1 MKAMVTG
8 ANGFIGANVVMALLR
23 DNIEV
28 RALVRKQSDTRAL
41 EGLDVELVH
50 GDLRDPDSVRTAVRG
65 CAALFH
71 TAALYTLWTRTPAEV
86 YATNVAGTETVMKA
100 ALAQGIEKIVYTSSE
115 SAVACAGDGSAA
127 TEETGYTDPNHAAG
141 DYKRSKCLAEQVV
154 LRLCQAGLPAVI
166 VNPTTPLGPHDYK
179 PTPTGRIVVDFL
191 NGRMPAYV
199 ETGFNFVDVEDV
211 AAGHLLALKKGTP
224 GQRYLLGNQN
234 MTFKEMLELLGQIG
248 GRKPPRWRLPLKV
261 ALAAAYTDEFVR
273 GKLLGREPRIPV
285 AGVKAAG
292 KRRFFDC
299 SKAVREL
306 GLPQTPIPRTLE
318 KAVDWFRTHGY
329 VHQTIR

>member
-1 MKAMVTG
+1 MKAVVTG
-8 ANGFIGANVVMALLR
+8 ANGFIGANLVMALLR
-23 DNIEV
+23 ENIEV
-28 RALVRKQSDTRAL
+28 RAFVRKQSDTRAL
-41 EGLDVELVH
+41 EGLDVELVQ
-50 GDLRDPDSVRTAVRG
+50 GDLRDAASVRTAVRG
-65 CAALFH
+65 CEALFH
-71 TAALYTLWTRTPAEV
+71 TAALYTLWTRTPEEV

-100 ALAQGIEKIVYTSSE
+100 ALEQGIEKIVYTSSE
-115 SAVACAGDGSAA
+115 STVASAGDGTVA
-127 TEETGYTDPNHAAG
+127 TETGHTDPNRAPG
-141 DYKRSKCLAEQVV
+141 DYKRSKCLAEQLV
-154 LRLCQAGLPAVI
+154 LKLCQAGLPAVI

-199 ETGFNFVDVEDV
+199 EAGFNFVDVEDV
-211 AAGHLLALKKGTP
+211 VAGHLLALKKGTP

-234 MTFKEMLELLGQIG
+234 MTFKEMLELLGQIA
-248 GRKPPRWRLPLKV
+248 GRKPPRWRLPLSV
-261 ALAAAYTDEFVR
+261 ALVAAYADEFVR

-299 SKAVREL
+299 SKARREL

-329 VHQTIR
+329 VSQRIR

>member
-8 ANGFIGANVVMALLR
+8 ANGFIGANVVLMLLR
-23 DNIEV
+23 ENIEV
-28 RALVRKQSDTRAL
+28 RAFVREKSDIRVLA
-41 EGLDVELVH
+41 GLDVELVY
-50 GDLRDPDSVRTAVRG
+50 GDLRDPASVKTAVRG
-65 CAALFH
+65 CDALFH
-71 TAALYTLWTRTPAEV
+71 AAALYTLWTRVPEEI
-86 YATNVAGTETVMKA
+86 YATNVAGTETVMEA
-100 ALAQGIEKIVYTSSE
+100 AIEQGIEKIVYTSSE
-115 SAVACAGDGSAA
+115 STVACVGDGTVA
-127 TEETGYTDPNHAAG
+127 TETGYTDPNCAPG
-141 DYKRSKCLAEQVV
+141 DYKRSKCLAEQLV
-154 LRLCQAGLPAVI
+154 LKLCQAGLPAVI

-199 ETGFNFVDVEDV
+199 EAGFNFVDVEDV

-224 GQRYLLGNQN
+224 GQRYLLGNRN
-234 MTFKEMLELLGQIG
+234 MMFKEILDLLGQIS
-248 GRKPPRWRLPLKV
+248 GRKPPRWRLPLRA
-261 ALAAAYTDEFVR
+261 ALAAAYADEFVR

-299 SKAVREL
+299 SKARREL
-306 GLPQTPIPRTLE
+306 GLPQTPIPQTLE

-329 VHQTIR
+329 VNQTIR

>member
-1 MKAMVTG
+1 MKAVVTG

-23 DNIEV
+23 ENTEV
-28 RALVRKQSDTRAL
+28 RAFVRKQSDTRAL
-41 EGLDVELVH
+41 AGLDVELVH
-50 GDLRDPDSVRTAVRG
+50 GDLRDPDSVRTALRG
-65 CAALFH
+65 CEALFH
-71 TAALYTLWTRTPAEV
+71 VAALYTLWTRTPEEV

-100 ALAQGIEKIVYTSSE
+100 AREQGIERIVYTSSE
-115 SAVACAGDGSAA
+115 STVACVGDGTAA
-127 TEETGYTDPNHAAG
+127 TETGYTDPNHAAG

-154 LRLCQAGLPAVI
+154 LKLCQAGLPAVI

-211 AAGHLLALKKGTP
+211 AAGHLLALKKGIP
-224 GQRYLLGNQN
+224 GQRYLLGNRN
-234 MTFKEMLELLGQIG
+234 MTFKEMLDLLGRIAG
-248 GRKPPRWRLPLKV
+248 KKPPRWRLPLSV

-299 SKAVREL
+299 SKARGEL

-318 KAVDWFRTHGY
+318 KTVDWFRTHGY
-329 VHQTIR
+329 VNQTIR

>member
-1 MKAMVTG
+1 MKAIVTG

-23 DNIEV
+23 ENIEV
-28 RALVRKQSDTRAL
+28 RAFVRKQSDTRAL
-41 EGLDVELVH
+41 EGLDVELIY
-50 GDLRDPDSVRTAVRG
+50 GDLRDPASVRTALRG
-65 CAALFH
+65 CRALFH
-71 TAALYTLWTRTPAEV
+71 VAALYTLWTRTPEEV
-86 YATNVAGTETVMKA
+86 YATNVDGTEAVMKA
-100 ALAQGIEKIVYTSSE
+100 ALEEGIEKIVYTSSE
-115 SAVACAGDGSAA
+115 STVACVGDGTVA
-127 TEETGYTDPNHAAG
+127 TEEAGYTDPNHAAG
-141 DYKRSKCLAEQVV
+141 DYKRSKCLAEQLV
-154 LRLCQAGLPAVI
+154 RKLCQAGLPAVI

-199 ETGFNFVDVEDV
+199 EAGFNFVDVEDV

-234 MTFKEMLELLGQIG
+234 MTFKEMLGLLGRIA
-248 GRKPPRWRLPLKV
+248 GRKPPRWRMPLKV
-261 ALAAAYTDEFVR
+261 ALMAAYTDEFVR

-292 KRRFFDC
+292 KCRFFDC
-299 SKAVREL
+299 AKAIREL

-329 VHQTIR
+329 VNQRIR

>member
-28 RALVRKQSDTRAL
+28 RALVREQSDTRAL
-41 EGLDVELVH
+41 KGLDVELVH
-50 GDLRDPDSVRTAVRG
+50 GDLRDPASVRTAVRG

-71 TAALYTLWTRTPAEV
+71 TAALYTLWTRTPEEV

-100 ALAQGIEKIVYTSSE
+100 ALEQRIEKIVYTSSE
-115 SAVACAGDGSAA
+115 STVAGAGDGAVA
-127 TEETGYTDPNHAAG
+127 TETGYADPSRAAG
-141 DYKRSKCLAEQVV
+141 DYKRSKCLAEQLV
-154 LRLCQAGLPAVI
+154 LKLCHAGLPAVI

-234 MTFKEMLELLGQIG
+234 MTFKGMLELLGQIS
-248 GRKPPRWRLPLKV
+248 GRKPPRWRMPLRV
-261 ALAAAYTDEFVR
+261 ALAAAYTDEFIR
-273 GKLLGREPRIPV
+273 GRLLGREPRIPV

-299 SKAVREL
+299 SKARREL

-318 KAVDWFRTHGY
+318 KAVNWFRTHGY
-329 VHQTIR
+329 VNHTIR

>member
-1 MKAMVTG
+1 MKAIVTG
-8 ANGFIGANVVMALLR
+8 ANGFIGANVVRALLR
-23 DNIEV
+23 ENIEV

-41 EGLDVELVH
+41 AGLDVELVH
-50 GDLRDPDSVRTAVRG
+50 GDLRDPASVRTAVRG

-71 TAALYTLWTRTPAEV
+71 TAALYTLWTRTPEEV

-115 SAVACAGDGSAA
+115 STVAGAGNGAVA
-127 TEETGYTDPNHAAG
+127 TETGYTDPNRAAG
-141 DYKRSKCLAEQVV
+141 DYKRSKCLAEQLV
-154 LRLCQAGLPAVI
+154 LKMCQAGLPAVI

-234 MTFKEMLELLGQIG
+234 MTFKEMLELLGQIAG
-248 GRKPPRWRLPLKV
+248 KKPPRWRLPLSV
-261 ALAAAYTDEFVR
+261 ALVAAYTDELVR

-299 SKAVREL
+299 SKARREL

-329 VHQTIR
+329 VNQRIR

>member
-8 ANGFIGANVVMALLR
+8 ANGFIGANVVLALLR
-23 DNIEV
+23 ENIEV
-28 RALVRKQSDTRAL
+28 RAFVRKQSDTRAL
-41 EGLDVELVH
+41 KGRDVELVH
-50 GDLRDPDSVRTAVRG
+50 GDLRDRASVRTAVRG
-65 CAALFH
+65 CDALFH
-71 TAALYTLWTRTPAEV
+71 TAALYTLWTRTPEEV

-100 ALAQGIEKIVYTSSE
+100 ALEQGIEKIVYTSSE
-115 SAVACAGDGSAA
+115 STVASAGDGTVA
-127 TEETGYTDPNHAAG
+127 TETGYTDPNRAAG
-141 DYKRSKCLAEQVV
+141 DYKRSKCLAEQLV
-154 LRLCQAGLPAVI
+154 LKLCQAGLPAVI

-211 AAGHLLALKKGTP
+211 ATGHLLALKKGTP

-234 MTFKEMLELLGQIG
+234 MTFKEMLELLGQVG
-248 GRKPPRWRLPLKV
+248 GRKPPRWRLPLSV
-261 ALAAAYTDEFVR
+261 ALAAAYTDEFVCGR
-273 GKLLGREPRIPV
+273 LLGREPRIPV

-299 SKAVREL
+299 SKARHEL

-329 VHQTIR
+329 VNQRIR

>member
-8 ANGFIGANVVMALLR
+8 ANGFIGANLVLTLLR
-23 DNIEV
+23 ENIEV
-28 RALVRKQSDTRAL
+28 RAFVREHSDTRAL
-41 EGLDVELVH
+41 DGLDVEMVR
-50 GDLRDPDSVRTAVRG
+50 GDLRDSASVRTAVRG

-71 TAALYTLWTRTPAEV
+71 TAALYTLWTRTPEEV

-100 ALAQGIEKIVYTSSE
+100 ALEQGVEKIVYTSSE
-115 SAVACAGDGSAA
+115 STVACAGDGTVA
-127 TEETGYTDPNHAAG
+127 TETGYTDPDRAPG
-141 DYKRSKCLAEQVV
+141 DYKRSKCLAEQLV
-154 LRLCQAGLPAVI
+154 LKLCQAGLPAVI

-199 ETGFNFVDVEDV
+199 EAGFNFVDVEDV
-211 AAGHLLALKKGTP
+211 ATGHLLALKKGTP
-224 GQRYLLGNQN
+224 GQRYLLGNRN
-234 MTFKEMLELLGQIG
+234 MTFKEMLELLGQIS
-248 GRKPPRWRLPLKV
+248 GRKPPRWRMPLKV
-261 ALAAAYTDEFVR
+261 ALVAAYTDEFVR

-299 SKAVREL
+299 AKAKREL

-329 VHQTIR
+329 VNQTIR

>member
-1 MKAMVTG
+1 MKAIVTG
-8 ANGFIGANVVMALLR
+8 ANGFIGANVVLALLR
-23 DNIEV
+23 ENIEV

-41 EGLDVELVH
+41 AGLDVELVH
-50 GDLRDPDSVRTAVRG
+50 GDLRDPASVRTAVRG

-100 ALAQGIEKIVYTSSE
+100 ALEQGIEKIVYTSSE
-115 SAVACAGDGSAA
+115 STVASAGDGTAA
-127 TEETGYTDPNHAAG
+127 TETGYTDPNRAPG
-141 DYKRSKCLAEQVV
+141 DYKRSKCMAEQLV
-154 LRLCQAGLPAVI
+154 LKLCQAGLPAVI

-199 ETGFNFVDVEDV
+199 DAGFNFVDVEDV
-211 AAGHLLALKKGTP
+211 AVGHLLALKKGTR
-224 GQRYLLGNQN
+224 GERYLLGNQN
-234 MTFKEMLELLGQIG
+234 MTFKEMLELLGQIA

-299 SKAVREL
+299 SKAQREL
-306 GLPQTPIPRTLE
+306 GLPQTPLPRTLE
-318 KAVDWFRTHGY
+318 KAVNWFRTHGY
-329 VHQTIR
+329 AKQTIR

>member
-1 MKAMVTG
+1 MKAIVTG
-8 ANGFIGANVVMALLR
+8 ANGFIGANVVLALLR
-23 DNIEV
+23 ENIEV

-41 EGLDVELVH
+41 TGLDVELVQ
-50 GDLRDPDSVRTAVRG
+50 GDLRDAASVRAALRG
-65 CAALFH
+65 CDALFH

-86 YATNVAGTETVMKA
+86 YAANVAGTETVMKA

-115 SAVACAGDGSAA
+115 SAVACTGDGSAA
-127 TEETGYTDPNHAAG
+127 TEESGCTDPNGAPG
-141 DYKRSKCLAEQVV
+141 DYKRSKCLAEQLV
-154 LRLCQAGLPAVI
+154 LKLCQAGLPAVI

-211 AAGHLLALKKGTP
+211 AVGHLLALKKGTP

-234 MTFKEMLELLGQIG
+234 MTFREMLELLGRVA
-248 GRKPPRWRLPLKV
+248 GRKPPRWRLPLSV
-261 ALAAAYTDEFVR
+261 ALAAAYTDELVR

-299 SKAVREL
+299 AKARREL

-318 KAVDWFRTHGY
+318 KAVAWFQTHGY
-329 VHQTIR
+329 IHQRIR

>member
-8 ANGFIGANVVMALLR
+8 ANGFIGANLVLALLR
-23 DNIEV
+23 ENIEV
-28 RALVRKQSDTRAL
+28 RAFVRKQSDTRAL
-41 EGLDVELVH
+41 EGLDVERVY
-50 GDLRDPDSVRTAVRG
+50 GDLRDAASVRSAVRG
-65 CAALFH
+65 CEALFH
-71 TAALYTLWTRTPAEV
+71 TGALYTLWTRTPAEV

-115 SAVACAGDGSAA
+115 STVAGAGDAAVA
-127 TEETGYTDPNHAAG
+127 TETGYTDPDRAPG
-141 DYKRSKCLAEQVV
+141 DYKRSKCLAEQLV
-154 LRLCQAGLPAVI
+154 LKLCQAGLPAVI

-199 ETGFNFVDVEDV
+199 EAGFNFVDVEDV

-234 MTFKEMLELLGQIG
+234 MTFKEMLELLGQIA
-248 GRKPPRWRLPLKV
+248 GRKPPRWRLPLSV
-261 ALAAAYTDEFVR
+261 ALAAAYADEFVR

-299 SKAVREL
+299 SKARREL

-329 VHQTIR
+329 VNHTIR

>member
-1 MKAMVTG
+1 M
-8 ANGFIGANVVMALLR
+8 
-23 DNIEV
+23 
-28 RALVRKQSDTRAL
+28 
-41 EGLDVELVH
+41 
-50 GDLRDPDSVRTAVRG
+50 
-65 CAALFH
+65 
-71 TAALYTLWTRTPAEV
+71 
-86 YATNVAGTETVMKA
+86 
-100 ALAQGIEKIVYTSSE
+100 
-115 SAVACAGDGSAA
+115 
-127 TEETGYTDPNHAAG
+127 
-141 DYKRSKCLAEQVV
+141 
-154 LRLCQAGLPAVI
+154 I

-199 ETGFNFVDVEDV
+199 EAGFNFVDVEDV
-211 AAGHLLALKKGTP
+211 AAGHLLALKKGIP

-234 MTFKEMLELLGQIG
+234 MTFKEMLELLGQIS

-261 ALAAAYTDEFVR
+261 ALVAAYTDEFVR

-299 SKAVREL
+299 AKASREL

-318 KAVDWFRTHGY
+318 KAVNWFRTHGY
-329 VHQTIR
+329 VNQTIR

>member
-8 ANGFIGANVVMALLR
+8 ANGFIGANVVLALLR
-23 DNIEV
+23 ENIEV
-28 RALVRKQSDTRAL
+28 RAFVRKQSDTRAL
-41 EGLDVELVH
+41 KGRDVELVH
-50 GDLRDPDSVRTAVRG
+50 GDLRDRASVRTAVRG
-65 CAALFH
+65 CDALFH
-71 TAALYTLWTRTPAEV
+71 TAALYTLWTRTPEEV

-100 ALAQGIEKIVYTSSE
+100 ALEQGIEKIVYTSSE
-115 SAVACAGDGSAA
+115 STVASVGDGTVA
-127 TEETGYTDPNHAAG
+127 TETGYTDPNRAPG
-141 DYKRSKCLAEQVV
+141 DYKRSKCLAEQLV
-154 LRLCQAGLPAVI
+154 LKLCQAGLPAVI

-199 ETGFNFVDVEDV
+199 EAGFNFVDVEDV

-224 GQRYLLGNQN
+224 GERYLLGNQN

-248 GRKPPRWRLPLKV
+248 GRKPPRWRLPLRV

-285 AGVKAAG
+285 TGVKAAG

-299 SKAVREL
+299 SKARREL
-306 GLPQTPIPRTLE
+306 GLPQTPIPQTLE

-329 VHQTIR
+329 VNQTIR

>member
-8 ANGFIGANVVMALLR
+8 ANGFIGTNVVLALLR
-23 DNIEV
+23 ENIEV
-28 RALVRKQSDTRAL
+28 RAFVRKQSDTRAL

-50 GDLRDPDSVRTAVRG
+50 GDLRDPASVRTAVRG
-65 CAALFH
+65 CEALFH
-71 TAALYTLWTRTPAEV
+71 TAALYTLWTRTPEDV

-100 ALAQGIEKIVYTSSE
+100 ALEQGIEKIVYTSSE
-115 SAVACAGDGSAA
+115 STVAGAGDGTAA
-127 TEETGYTDPNHAAG
+127 TETGYTDPSRAPG
-141 DYKRSKCLAEQVV
+141 DYKRSKCLAEQRV
-154 LRLCQAGLPAVI
+154 LKLCQAGLPAVI

-199 ETGFNFVDVEDV
+199 EAGFNFVDVEDV

-234 MTFKEMLELLGQIG
+234 MTFKEMLELLGQVG
-248 GRKPPRWRLPLKV
+248 GMRPPRWRLPLSV
-261 ALAAAYTDEFVR
+261 ALVAAYTDEFVR

-299 SKAVREL
+299 SKARREL

-329 VHQTIR
+329 VNQRIR